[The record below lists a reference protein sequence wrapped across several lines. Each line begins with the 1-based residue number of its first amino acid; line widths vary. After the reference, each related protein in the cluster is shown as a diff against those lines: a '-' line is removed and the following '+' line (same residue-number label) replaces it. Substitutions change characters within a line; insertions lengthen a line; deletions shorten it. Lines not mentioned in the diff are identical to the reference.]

1 MLQNI
6 DSFIKK
12 PEFFMINIIY
22 NGKNEQIEKISI
34 LQLLQKKKIDI
45 ENSII
50 DLNGKIL
57 KIIDYSDTIVN
68 ENDRIEVI
76 HFIGGG

>member
-1 MLQNI
+1 
-6 DSFIKK
+6 
-12 PEFFMINIIY
+12 MINIMY

-45 ENSII
+45 ENVVI
-50 DLNGKIL
+50 DINGKIL